1 MSMIK
6 YGISVKYGNGVVY
19 LGQNKA
25 NNTTQSIQLSIAI
38 NNQGY

>member
-19 LGQNKA
+19 LGQKKA

-38 NNQGY
+38 NNEGY